1 MMNTAVRLP
10 LAEPHTAERRTAVA
24 VAVLLVLVAG
34 CGAPPTAPQ
43 ELVARTGRDL
53 PPDQLAQVVAE
64 HLVSADFAA
73 PAGERLVM
81 EVRGDLLFAKGVVT
95 GNSQREAVALLNG
108 SPSVRTLVLTWVPG
122 SLDDETNLAL
132 GRAVRRAGMTTYLP
146 GRGMAASGGT
156 DLLLAG
162 ARRIVEC
169 GAQVGVHSW
178 ASGLVNGN
186 DLPRDD
192 PRHRF
197 YLDYYRDINV
207 PDAFY
212 WFTLQAAAPDSI
224 HWMTEDEMALYGV
237 RTHSGDP
244 CGQHAFAHRQ
254 PQSSRDGPKLN
265 VSSSQVGSPV
275 CFRRDSD
282 DRGQLEHRRVERRIG
297 GSVDELTHHA
307 SLIVD

>member
-10 LAEPHTAERRTAVA
+10 LAEPHTAERRLPVA
-24 VAVLLVLVAG
+24 VAALLVLVAG
-34 CGAPPTAPQ
+34 CGDTSPTAPP
-43 ELVARTGRDL
+43 ELAARTGRDL

-108 SPSVRTLVLTWVPG
+108 SPGVRTLVLTWVPG

-162 ARRIVEC
+162 ARRFVEC

-178 ASGLVNGN
+178 ASGPVNGN

-224 HWMTEDEMALYGV
+224 HWMTEDELALYGV

-244 CGQHAFAHRQ
+244 CG
-254 PQSSRDGPKLN
+254 L
-265 VSSSQVGSPV
+265 
-275 CFRRDSD
+275 
-282 DRGQLEHRRVERRIG
+282 ERR
-297 GSVDELTHHA
+297 
-307 SLIVD
+307 